1 MFNGI
6 KEHVFLGNAMAVI
19 DMAKEETAVLT
30 YSSWN
35 IPIYCNAGSYVTTRP
50 VPYHGHARGVVQQ
63 SV

>member
-6 KEHVFLGNAMAVI
+6 KEHVFPGNAMAVN

-35 IPIYCNAGSYVTTRP
+35 IPIYCNAGSYATTMLAS
-50 VPYHGHARGVVQQ
+50 YHGHAGRVVRQ
-63 SV
+63 SI